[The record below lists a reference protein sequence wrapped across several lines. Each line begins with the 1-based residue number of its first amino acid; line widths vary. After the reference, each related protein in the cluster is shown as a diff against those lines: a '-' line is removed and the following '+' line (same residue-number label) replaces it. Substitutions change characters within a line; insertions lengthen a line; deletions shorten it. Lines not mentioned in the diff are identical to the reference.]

1 MAPRPIRPVLA
12 PIKFHV
18 LDFDVMRQILGLFA
32 ILLAVPAAAQ
42 QPAADLS
49 VDAITHGAFAGATL
63 PEPHWLADGS
73 AYLDLR
79 ASPGGGDDIIR
90 VNATSGATTVVA
102 PAKMLV
108 GADGAPL
115 VVEGIVPS
123 ADGAKVLLFHNSVRV
138 WRQNTRGVYDV
149 LDVASGRVTPLS
161 TKPGLQMFAKFS
173 PDGRRAAFVRDNNL
187 FVTDLTSHEEQALTT
202 DGSDVIINGT
212 SDWVYEEELSVRDAF
227 RWSPDSKKIAFWR
240 FDQSPIPIFPMIDEL
255 SVPAKMIPLRYPR
268 PGDPNSKVTVGVVD
282 ADSRATTW
290 LHTGDGEYIAAMA
303 WAGADSVTVQRMPR
317 VQNRIDLLMLSAATG
332 DGRTVLTERDS
343 AWVDVDDDTPRWVAN
358 GTMFLWASERSG
370 WRQYYLYRR
379 DGTLVS
385 RVTRDGVD
393 ISSLAGVDEKRGY
406 LYALAASPSPMQRQ
420 LFRYALRGGAEMRVT
435 TEAGTHTVSVEPNGS
450 AMVDSYSTAQLPAA
464 ASLVQLAI
472 NGPRIVLESNA
483 KLREELTHVTR
494 APEFFHVPMPDGT
507 LLNAMRILPPD
518 FDSTRK
524 YPVLMYVYGGPGS
537 QTVTDGY
544 GGDRYLWHQLLA
556 RKGYVVVSVDNRGTG
571 ARGSAF
577 RNIVYLHL
585 GIHESDDQIAAARWL
600 AKQRWV
606 DPTRIG
612 IWGWSYGGYMAAIT
626 SFRGGSIFRSAISV
640 APVTD
645 WRLYDDIYTER
656 YMRTPADNASGYHD
670 GSAQQY
676 VNGLTASYL
685 LVHGTGDDN
694 VHLQNSIQ
702 LIDKLQAANK
712 QFQLMLY
719 PGRTHSL
726 SGGNSRTHL
735 YTMLT
740 RFVDE
745 TLGGDGRHASGDA
758 GRVTK

>member
-1 MAPRPIRPVLA
+1 TPPVKVS
-12 PIKFHV
+12 PNDFSVNYEV
-18 LDFDVMRQILGLFA
+18 L
-32 ILLAVPAAAQ
+32 P
-42 QPAADLS
+42 P
-49 VDAITHGAFAGATL
+49 
-63 PEPHWLADGS
+63 
-73 AYLDLR
+73 
-79 ASPGGGDDIIR
+79 
-90 VNATSGATTVVA
+90 
-102 PAKMLV
+102 
-108 GADGAPL
+108 
-115 VVEGIVPS
+115 
-123 ADGAKVLLFHNSVRV
+123 
-138 WRQNTRGVYDV
+138 
-149 LDVASGRVTPLS
+149 
-161 TKPGLQMFAKFS
+161 FS
-173 PDGRRAAFVRDNNL
+173 P
-187 FVTDLTSHEEQALTT
+187 TALQKY
-202 DGSDVIINGT
+202 D
-212 SDWVYEEELSVRDAF
+212 DA
-227 RWSPDSKKIAFWR
+227 D
-240 FDQSPIPIFPMIDEL
+240 
-255 SVPAKMIPLRYPR
+255 
-268 PGDPNSKVTVGVVD
+268 GDPNSKVTVGVVD
-282 ADSRATTW
+282 VESRATTW

-303 WAGADSVTVQRMPR
+303 WAGADSVTVQRLPR
-317 VQNRIDLLMLSAATG
+317 IQNRIDLLMLSAATG

-406 LYALAASPSPMQRQ
+406 LYALAAVPSPMQRQ

-435 TEAGTHTVSVEPNGS
+435 TEAGTHTVSVAPDGS

-464 ASLVQLAI
+464 ASLVQLAT
-472 NGPRIVLESNA
+472 NGPRKVLESNA
-483 KLREELTHVTR
+483 KLREELTHSTR

-507 LLNAMRILPPD
+507 LLNAMRIVPPD
-518 FDSTRK
+518 FDSTRN

-537 QTVTDGY
+537 QTVADGY
-544 GGDRYLWHQLLA
+544 GGDRYLWHQMLA

-571 ARGSAF
+571 ARGAAF

-606 DPTRIG
+606 DPARIG

-670 GSAQQY
+670 GSAQEY
-676 VNGLTASYL
+676 VKGLTASYL

-712 QFQLMLY
+712 QFELMLY

-735 YTMLT
+735 YTLLT

-745 TLGGDGRHASGDA
+745 TLGDGRHASHDSGH
-758 GRVTK
+758 VTR

>member
-1 MAPRPIRPVLA
+1 MTTRPIRPVPL
-12 PIKFHV
+12 PIKF
-18 LDFDVMRQILGLFA
+18 LDLDLGEMRPTFGLFA
-32 ILLAVPAAAQ
+32 ILLAAPAAAQ
-42 QPAADLS
+42 QPAIDLT

-63 PEPHWLADGS
+63 PEPRWLADGS

-79 ASPGGGDDIIR
+79 ADPGGGDDIVR
-90 VNATSGATTVVA
+90 VDASTGATTIVA
-102 PAKMLV
+102 PARALA

-115 VVEGIVPS
+115 DVEGIVPS
-123 ADGAKVLLFHNSVRV
+123 DDGSKILLFHNSVRV

-161 TKPGLQMFAKFS
+161 TKPGLQMFAKIS

-187 FVTDLTSHEEQALTT
+187 FVTDLATHEERALTT

-227 RWSPDSKKIAFWR
+227 RWSPDSKRIAFWR

-255 SVPAKMIPLRYPR
+255 SVPARTIPLRYPR

-282 ADSRATTW
+282 VSTKATTW
-290 LHTGDGEYIAAMA
+290 LHTGDGEYVAAMA
-303 WAGADSVTVQRMPR
+303 WAGADSLAVQRMPR
-317 VQNRIDLLMLSAATG
+317 VQNQIDLLMLSAATG
-332 DGRTVLTERDS
+332 EGRTVLTERDS
-343 AWVDVDDDTPRWVAN
+343 AWVDVDDATPRWVAN

-379 DGTLVS
+379 DGTVVG
-385 RVTRDGVD
+385 RVTRDGEDVA
-393 ISSLAGVDEKRGY
+393 SLAGVDERRGY
-406 LYALAASPSPMQRQ
+406 LYALVAAPTPMQRQ
-420 LFRYALRGGAEMRVT
+420 LFRYPLRGGAEMRVT
-435 TEAGTHTVSVEPNGS
+435 PEAGTHMVSVSPNGA
-450 AMVDSYSTAQLPAA
+450 AMVDINSTAQLPGAA
-464 ASLVQLAI
+464 TLVQLSTS
-472 NGPRIVLESNA
+472 GPRKVLESNA
-483 KLREELTHVTR
+483 KVRAELSQLR
-494 APEFFHVPMPDGT
+494 APEFFRVPMPDGT
-507 LLNAMRILPPD
+507 MLNAVRIVPPA

-524 YPVLMYVYGGPGS
+524 YPVLMYVYGGPQS
-537 QTVTDGY
+537 QTVTDGF

-556 RKGYVVVSVDNRGTG
+556 RKGYIVVSVDNRGTG

-577 RNIVYLHL
+577 RHIVYLHL

-606 DPTRIG
+606 DSARIG
-612 IWGWSYGGYMAAIT
+612 IWGWSYGGYMAAMT
-626 SFRGGSIFRSAISV
+626 SFRGGSVFRSAISV

-656 YMRTPADNASGYHD
+656 YMRTPADNAAGYRD

-676 VNGLTASYL
+676 VQGLTASYL

-702 LIDKLQAANK
+702 LIDKLEAANK

-719 PGRTHSL
+719 PGRTHAL

-735 YTMLT
+735 YTLLT

-745 TLGGDGRHASGDA
+745 TLGGDGRH
-758 GRVTK
+758 VTR